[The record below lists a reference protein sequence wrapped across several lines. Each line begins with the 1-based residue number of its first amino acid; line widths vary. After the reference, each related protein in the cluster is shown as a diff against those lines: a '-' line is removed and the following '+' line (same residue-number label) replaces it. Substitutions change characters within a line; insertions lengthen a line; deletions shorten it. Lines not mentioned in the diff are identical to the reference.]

1 MTPYANYWHAQKYLA
16 RVLKNCYYNK
26 IWPES
31 RPSRWNFRS
40 RKLLETYPSYF
51 KLIVHELNLSC
62 NKITAVIYHV
72 NLINVLQVETFSKP
86 IKDV

>member
-16 RVLKNCYYNK
+16 RVLKIVIIKFDQNLDLPDEFSDRENCLK
-26 IWPES
+26 PIQVTS
-31 RPSRWNFRS
+31 
-40 RKLLETYPSYF
+40 